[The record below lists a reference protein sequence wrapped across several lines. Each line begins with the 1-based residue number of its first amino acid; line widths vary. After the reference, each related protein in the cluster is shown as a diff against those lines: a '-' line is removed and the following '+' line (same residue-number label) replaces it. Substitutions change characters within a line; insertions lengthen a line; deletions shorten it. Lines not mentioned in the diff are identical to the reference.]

1 MTQNDRVLAALI
13 ARQDRGITPVD
24 FAAPDVI
31 DNGKPIMR
39 VAARIHDLRQDG
51 IPILEAR
58 EPNGTARY
66 TLHPDRAG
74 GHRTPAPAPPAETR
88 QGAAPPP
95 PASPPSGAGEPSLFN
110 AAAFE
115 RPAWMDAA

>member
-1 MTQNDRVLAALI
+1 VTQKDRVLAALI

-66 TLHPDRAG
+66 TLNDF
-74 GHRTPAPAPPAETR
+74 PPASFRPGGEPPA
-88 QGAAPPP
+88 QAPGGAAPPRHAP
-95 PASPPSGAGEPSLFN
+95 PDGAGEPLLFDP
-110 AAAFE
+110 AAYE